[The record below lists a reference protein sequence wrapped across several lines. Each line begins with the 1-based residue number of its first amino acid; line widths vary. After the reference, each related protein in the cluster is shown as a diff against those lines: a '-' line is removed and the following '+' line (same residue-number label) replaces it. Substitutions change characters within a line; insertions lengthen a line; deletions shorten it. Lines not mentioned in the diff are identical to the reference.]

1 MDKTVDS
8 SDQQIRNSSSETD
21 EEQEDQRRIQ
31 LSKDARELGNVRFK
45 EGRLDEAIEQYT
57 MAIRL
62 APEDPTAYTNRAF
75 AYIKTERYASAEADC
90 IAALK
95 LDQKSIKALFR
106 RALARKGLGHIS
118 EAIED
123 LKELLKLNPDN
134 KSALSE
140 LNSLTNTTTEGNTS
154 VASTPSSLIQTGN
167 NNKQRKMRKIPIIE
181 VDGNVRSCNPSSQK
195 TTHTDSSHQV
205 LPKTCSSAI
214 KEVVNGTESL
224 GHPTVKMTNS
234 SSSEALKKFPSPTDK
249 SIPSDSLK
257 SSSQPV
263 VNSTGDHNNPQ
274 KLPLSSS
281 QSINITKPPSNWFQ
295 LEREIRELCRSGSSS
310 MSYSKKLNLTKEA
323 VIYLCN
329 IQPTSY
335 QALFGENMD
344 SDFLS
349 RMLYAFC
356 QCVEDH
362 GDQSLLTNHEI
373 TDRLLTLTKLSRF
386 DVAWLMTDDVERV
399 HAVKLIKHLQND
411 HSISKD
417 IIKQI
422 CVQFECD
429 D

>member
-1 MDKTVDS
+1 MIRKRFDK
-8 SDQQIRNSSSETD
+8 
-21 EEQEDQRRIQ
+21 
-31 LSKDARELGNVRFK
+31 LW
-45 EGRLDEAIEQYT
+45 
-57 MAIRL
+57 
-62 APEDPTAYTNRAF
+62 
-75 AYIKTERYASAEADC
+75 
-90 IAALK
+90 
-95 LDQKSIKALFR
+95 
-106 RALARKGLGHIS
+106 RALARKGLGHIT

-140 LNSLTNTTTEGNTS
+140 LNSLTYTTKGNTS
-154 VASTPSSLIQTGN
+154 VPSTPSSLIQSG
-167 NNKQRKMRKIPIIE
+167 NNKQRKMRKISIIE
-181 VDGNVRSCNPSSQK
+181 VGGNVGSSSSHSSQK
-195 TTHTDSSHQV
+195 TTHTDSTPQV
-205 LPKTCSSAI
+205 LLKTCSSSI

-224 GHPTVKMTNS
+224 CHPTVKMTNS
-234 SSSEALKKFPSPTDK
+234 SSEALKFPSSTDK
-249 SIPSDSLK
+249 SIPSESVKK
-257 SSSQPV
+257 SFSQPV
-263 VNSTGDHNNPQ
+263 VNSTGDHNNP
-274 KLPLSSS
+274 LEIPPSSK
-281 QSINITKPPSNWFQ
+281 SINMTKPPSNWFQ

-310 MSYSKKLNLTKEA
+310 MSYSKKLHLTKEA
-323 VIYLCN
+323 IIYLCN
-329 IQPTSY
+329 IQPTNY

-349 RMLYAFC
+349 RMLHAFY
-356 QCVEDH
+356 QCVVEGD
-362 GDQSLLTNHEI
+362 GDQSSSASTSSLLLTNHEI